1 VLEVTPCGTG
11 RYARV
16 VVSVPMATPSV
27 AVAAMDT
34 GSVAI
39 DVDAFDS
46 MATSDGVNGHAATTP
61 MATPSVAHLED
72 LEVDLGESSF
82 EFLLS
87 KSPRPPERAVSCD
100 RCRDTKRACTD
111 CQEQIDALSVKAS

>member
-1 VLEVTPCGTG
+1 MEVTPLGRG

-16 VVSVPMATPSV
+16 VVSIPMATPSV
-27 AVAAMDT
+27 ADDAKDT
-34 GSVAI
+34 DSVAD
-39 DVDAFDS
+39 DVGPILP
-46 MATSDGVNGHAATTP
+46 MATSGGVNGHAATTP

-72 LEVDLGESSF
+72 LEVSSESIF
-82 EFLLS
+82 EFLVS